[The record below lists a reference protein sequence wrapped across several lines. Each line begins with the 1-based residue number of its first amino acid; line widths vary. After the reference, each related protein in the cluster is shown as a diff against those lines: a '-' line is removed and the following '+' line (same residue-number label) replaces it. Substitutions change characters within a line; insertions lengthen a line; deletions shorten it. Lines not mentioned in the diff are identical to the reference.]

1 MGLSFNLYT
10 THNRT
15 EHQHEIHPY
24 PWSSGTLHSSP
35 TVWKHRRRR
44 RSESAPRGPLLQ
56 NPVSCRTEYTT
67 LWDTEYIETETE
79 ECNTV
84 YVNSC
89 NTLYKKRC
97 FNVHKQECRT
107 VQDKQCSTV
116 YNEVCVEKYRTEYEA
131 YTETK
136 CRTEYKD
143 DCEYQW
149 EGEGNAKVWVPIPG
163 TCKSNPYD
171 TCEDVPRQ
179 KERQVPYPVCNKVLE
194 QKCVNVPKKECITV
208 QEQKCTNEPYQKCD
222 QVPQQDC
229 QSVHKKVPTESAEGF
244 PRRSV
249 MMVQGLDM
257 VLKHPGREV

>member
-1 MGLSFNLYT
+1 MG
-10 THNRT
+10 NRT

-24 PWSSGTLHSSP
+24 PWSSGTRHSSP
-35 TVWKHRRRR
+35 TVWKHRRWR
-44 RSESAPRGPLLQ
+44 RSESAPEGPCSE
-56 NPVSCRTEYTT
+56 PSVSCRTEYTT

-89 NTLYKKRC
+89 NLYKKRC
-97 FNVHKQECRT
+97 SNVPKQECRT

-149 EGEGNAKVWVPIPG
+149 EGEGNAKVWVPILEPVNPTPMIPVRMFPG
-163 TCKSNPYD
+163 RRRGRFPTLCATRFQYRSVSMSRKRSASLFRSRSAPMNP
-171 TCEDVPRQ
+171 TRIVIRFPSRTASLFTRKFQ
-179 KERQVPYPVCNKVLE
+179 
-194 QKCVNVPKKECITV
+194 
-208 QEQKCTNEPYQKCD
+208 
-222 QVPQQDC
+222 
-229 QSVHKKVPTESAEGF
+229 TESAEGF

-249 MMVQGLDM
+249 MMVRGLDM

>member
-1 MGLSFNLYT
+1 MG
-10 THNRT
+10 NRT

-24 PWSSGTLHSSP
+24 PWSSGTRHSSP
-35 TVWKHRRRR
+35 TVWKHRRWR
-44 RSESAPRGPLLQ
+44 RSESAPEGPCSE
-56 NPVSCRTEYTT
+56 PSVSCRTEYTT

-84 YVNSC
+84 YE
-89 NTLYKKRC
+89 T
-97 FNVHKQECRT
+97 
-107 VQDKQCSTV
+107 
-116 YNEVCVEKYRTEYEA
+116 

-179 KERQVPYPVCNKVLE
+179 KERQVPYPVCNKVPE

-208 QEQKCTNEPYQKCD
+208 QEQKCTNEPYQ
-222 QVPQQDC
+222 V
-229 QSVHKKVPTESAEGF
+229 
-244 PRRSV
+244 
-249 MMVQGLDM
+249 
-257 VLKHPGREV
+257 